1 MSLGRLE
8 KVELRDVWKTEAQ
21 DFTPWLAK
29 EDNLALLGNTIGLD
43 LELEAVEKNV
53 GAFRAD
59 ILCKDTAT
67 NAWVLV
73 ENQVERTDHTHLGQL
88 LTYAAG
94 LNTVTIV
101 WIAKRFTDEHR
112 AALDWLNEVTGDDI
126 NFFGIEIELWRI
138 GESAIAPK
146 FNMVSKPNE
155 WTKGK
160 GGTSAVVS
168 SEKELSPTRKLQLE
182 FWQLFRE
189 YMEDNS
195 SIMRPQKP
203 NPCHW
208 MNFSIGTSKAFPA
221 ALLNMQSGLI
231 SISLQINKGEDRFAI
246 FNLLKQD
253 KVAIEE
259 EMGAALDWEEKPEN
273 KCSYVFLRNPQ
284 LDPKKKNDWPMQHQ
298 WLLENLETF
307 HAVFSSRIR
316 DMDTGD
322 WQPDDDGE

>member
-1 MSLGRLE
+1 M
-8 KVELRDVWKTEAQ
+8 
-21 DFTPWLAK
+21 
-29 EDNLALLGNTIGLD
+29 
-43 LELEAVEKNV
+43 
-53 GAFRAD
+53 
-59 ILCKDTAT
+59 
-67 NAWVLV
+67 
-73 ENQVERTDHTHLGQL
+73 
-88 LTYAAG
+88 
-94 LNTVTIV
+94 
-101 WIAKRFTDEHR
+101 
-112 AALDWLNEVTGDDI
+112 DWLNEVTGDDI